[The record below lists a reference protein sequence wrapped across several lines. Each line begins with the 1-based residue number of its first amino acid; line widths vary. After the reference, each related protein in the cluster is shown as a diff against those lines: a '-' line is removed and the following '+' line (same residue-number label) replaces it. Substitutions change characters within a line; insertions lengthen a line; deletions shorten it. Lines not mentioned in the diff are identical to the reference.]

1 MTTDLEQYQTSGAVA
16 QIEASKTPHMS
27 DLERQSM
34 EMEWAYR
41 IAESM
46 CATELVPKSYR
57 NKPYDGA
64 AAIMFGRELGMNA
77 IQSLQN
83 VVVING
89 KPGIESRTMVALLKR
104 QGYRF
109 KTEENVGQNGA
120 SVTVTG
126 MSPSGETE
134 TSTWDMEKAKKAGYS
149 RNPLYAKTPTV
160 MLYAKAAGEVCRRL
174 APDVLMG
181 IGYNT
186 EELQLGFGDN
196 PPTQQ
201 PVKAQAT
208 VMPQQNQPQQQP
220 QQALPA
226 NNNAT
231 PQQQQLMN
239 AVFTQPQ
246 AQKQPEPA
254 ISEDAKLVTQEIN
267 SCTSQDELDTI
278 AEWAQSVAQGNQQ
291 DSAAIT
297 NAWNAKQNSFNS

>member
-1 MTTDLEQYQTSGAVA
+1 MTTELQQYQSGG
-16 QIEASKTPHMS
+16 IEQAPLQRTETMS

-46 CATELVPKSYR
+46 CNTALVPKAYFK
-57 NKPYDGA
+57 KPYDGA

-109 KTEENVGQNGA
+109 KTEESMTEHGA
-120 SVTVTG
+120 TVTVTG
-126 MSPSGETE
+126 ISPNGEQE
-134 TSTWDMEKAKKAGYS
+134 SSTWDMERAEQAGYV
-149 RNPLYAKTPTV
+149 RNALYKKTPTV

-186 EELQLGFGDN
+186 EELQLGFGDA
-196 PPTQQ
+196 Q
-201 PVKAQAT
+201 PEPIKVAAKVANKQ
-208 VMPQQNQPQQQP
+208 QPQQQP
-220 QQALPA
+220 KPIEQAPQ
-226 NNNAT
+226 T
-231 PQQQQLMN
+231 MQQQQLAS
-239 AVFTQPQ
+239 AVFGNAQP
-246 AQKQPEPA
+246 KPEPA
-254 ISEDAKLVTQEIN
+254 PKQEPVASEVSEDARLVEQEIR
-267 SCTSQDELDTI
+267 SCTSHEELNTI
-278 AEWAQSVAQGNQQ
+278 AEWAQSVAEGSSV
-291 DSAAIT
+291 DGDYIR
-297 NAWNAKQNSFNS
+297 NAWNKQTESFN